1 MARTGIGVI
10 LSFRTRYI
18 NQKFETKM
26 KIVKVD
32 NMNIIIERLKE
43 LYFIFLAALISA
55 FSPVRNALILLML
68 AIVFNVLIGIIED
81 IHVNKAP
88 FNLKKAFNAV
98 TQLLFYT
105 ACVVFVDYAG
115 RLMGD
120 PDVGLTAVKWLTYI
134 VVYFYLT
141 NIFRNA
147 KLIYPRSA
155 AIRFIYDL
163 LSTEI
168 FSRLKNMI
176 GFNNNKNY
184 NDDNQ

>member
-1 MARTGIGVI
+1 
-10 LSFRTRYI
+10 
-18 NQKFETKM
+18 M
-26 KIVKVD
+26 KIVKVY

-55 FSPVRNALILLML
+55 FTPVRNALILLML
-68 AIVFNVLIGIIED
+68 AFVFNILVGIITD

-88 FNLKKAFNAV
+88 FSLKKAFNAF
-98 TQLLFYT
+98 TQLLFY
-105 ACVVFVDYAG
+105 AVCVVFLDYGA

-120 PDVGLTAVKWLTYI
+120 SDIGITAVKWLTYI

-168 FSRLKNMI
+168 FSRLKTMI

-184 NDDNQ
+184 NDDSK